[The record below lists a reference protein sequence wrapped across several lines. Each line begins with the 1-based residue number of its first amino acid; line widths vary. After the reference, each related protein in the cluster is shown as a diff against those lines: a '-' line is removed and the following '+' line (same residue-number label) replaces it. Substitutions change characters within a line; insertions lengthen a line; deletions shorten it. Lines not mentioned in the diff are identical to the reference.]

1 MDDKATVKRTKVIPS
16 FRGDFEYLSNFYM
29 RAPFED
35 DSAAVWKS
43 VEHYYQ
49 AAKTHHPTYRNNI
62 YMCQTPGDAKFLG
75 SRAPLRKNW
84 GRVKENIMRAALL
97 MKFSQNLDIAKKLVS
112 TQDFLLIEGNTWH
125 DNFWGSCICEK
136 CAGEHA
142 KRDPQYQSGLN
153 RLGIH
158 LMSVRNEVI
167 SNGELLLKI
176 VKEG

>member
-1 MDDKATVKRTKVIPS
+1 MDNQETLRQKVIDT

-35 DSAAVWKS
+35 RSGAVWKS

-49 AAKTHHPTYRNNI
+49 AGKTFHPTYRNNI

-75 SRAPLRKNW
+75 SKCPLREDW
-84 GRVKENIMRAALL
+84 GRIKEKIMRAALL

-112 TQDFLLIEGNTWH
+112 TQDFILIEGNTWH
-125 DNFWGSCICEK
+125 DNFWGDCQCDK
-136 CAGEHA
+136 CKITHKEHPIGYT
-142 KRDPQYQSGLN
+142 RGLN